1 MRKLHAHG
9 TRHGAMS
16 TAFEAGE
23 QKEEEAEARFGRKG
37 VTRRRALASSLLM
50 TSSLACAE
58 SAKAD
63 DVDSIAELAKKAYAE
78 KRLDDADMYLT
89 NIINIVERSGADPTA
104 TCVWYERRG
113 QVYVDR
119 KRFNDALVDFAVA
132 EKRAPEN
139 YVSLGLLANRGLAY
153 EGLSQW
159 QEAEREYSRALSVAE
174 NLGFSAPYLLNSR
187 GNVYGS
193 LGQYAAA
200 ADDFDAASRVFQTE
214 RNLAGA
220 IYASSNGALARIEIG
235 DEVRGERELR
245 TVARRAA
252 GSIDARAA
260 LAALYYSQGK
270 VDEAEASWNFACE
283 SINSG
288 ILEGSNVAL
297 DGCAQYRDVDWLSR
311 IRRWPP
317 SMVRRMDDFLNL
329 RSVEVST
336 Q

>member
-1 MRKLHAHG
+1 
-9 TRHGAMS
+9 
-16 TAFEAGE
+16 
-23 QKEEEAEARFGRKG
+23 
-37 VTRRRALASSLLM
+37 M

-89 NIINIVERSGADPTA
+89 NIIIIVERCGADPTA

-139 YVSLGLLANRGLAY
+139 YVSLGLLANRGLTY

-220 IYASSNGALARIEIG
+220 I
-235 DEVRGERELR
+235 
-245 TVARRAA
+245 
-252 GSIDARAA
+252 
-260 LAALYYSQGK
+260 
-270 VDEAEASWNFACE
+270 
-283 SINSG
+283 
-288 ILEGSNVAL
+288 
-297 DGCAQYRDVDWLSR
+297 
-311 IRRWPP
+311 
-317 SMVRRMDDFLNL
+317 
-329 RSVEVST
+329 
-336 Q
+336 